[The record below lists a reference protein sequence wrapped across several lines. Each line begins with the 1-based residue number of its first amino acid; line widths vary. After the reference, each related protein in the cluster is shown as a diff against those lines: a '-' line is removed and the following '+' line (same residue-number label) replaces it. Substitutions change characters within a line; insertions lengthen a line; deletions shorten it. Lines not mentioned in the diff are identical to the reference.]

1 MNIEL
6 KQTIGHDV
14 MQKEGAKML
23 ADTLC
28 QANGKDVSQML
39 CGGLELMLN
48 SAVNGFLKNSGS
60 AKAAMELARLTG
72 LLAAMADVVGKMPA
86 IGIRFEVQADDESG
100 VKLAMRLPK

>member
-48 SAVNGFLKNSGS
+48 SAVNGFLKNWSNNIFHIFLS
-60 AKAAMELARLTG
+60 YQNINFRLVSIIV
-72 LLAAMADVVGKMPA
+72 LKRQVA
-86 IGIRFEVQADDESG
+86 
-100 VKLAMRLPK
+100 